1 MAEIKSIAIDT
12 EADAAY
18 VSLLGDAVVRTE
30 EVGQGIVVDY
40 GADGRPV
47 GVEILSVRQRVG
59 AGEPHSYLR
68 GLVEGLLEPGREA
81 AE

>member
-1 MAEIKSIAIDT
+1 MARIKSISIDA

-18 VSLLGDAVVRTE
+18 VSLLGDPVARTE
-30 EVGQGIVVDY
+30 EVGEGIIIDY

-59 AGEPHSYLR
+59 SGEAHSYLK
-68 GLVEGLLEPGREA
+68 GLVEGLLVPGREA